1 MQVRLLSGA
10 FIIMSKK
17 NKKKNKNI
25 KNVIDREDASL
36 ISEEQPEEVQTE
48 DFGEES
54 GYVADTGLNPEDFT
68 EKDEDVSEEQDDIE
82 EVSEIP
88 DEKWDHVK
96 EDNARIRNRNRL
108 ILIIV
113 VSIAALAL
121 IILLGVAISR
131 KLSGRRGVSDNS
143 VSGPSLSADAVSDNG
158 VIPVTTESLKENA
171 FPEVN
176 DLVNRYFAAR
186 TADDLVSGNVIRG
199 ELNTREAAKIEARN
213 IYVEAYQNLNCYTKP
228 GPYTGSYVAFVTYDL
243 KLKDWEQTAP
253 GLITLLI
260 CPDDNGVLYV
270 YTGDFEENAAEYIRQ
285 VSVQS
290 DVADL
295 LNRIDTQYNEIL
307 DGDKEFATYMSSLNE
322 LIKNSVGEILAEA
335 AAEASVS
342 DNTVSG
348 NSVSSDS
355 ASGNAAGYFTV
366 IAAETVNVRVSDS
379 ENADRMGQVA
389 EGTELVCHEQKA
401 NGWSEIEYDGKVGYI
416 KSEYLKK
423 PGEDAS
429 QTTNTNADKVTIKE
443 SVNVRDKAST
453 DGEKLGLAYAG
464 ESYEV
469 VTADKNGWTAINF
482 KGKTGYIKTEYIQ
495 K

>member
-1 MQVRLLSGA
+1 
-10 FIIMSKK
+10 MSKK
-17 NKKKNKNI
+17 KNKKNKNI
-25 KNVIDREDASL
+25 EKNIQNEGTSFTE
-36 ISEEQPEEVQTE
+36 EEQPEDTQSE
-48 DFGEES
+48 DFEEES
-54 GYVADTGLNPEDFT
+54 GYQADPGLNPEDFT
-68 EKDEDVSEEQDDIE
+68 EKDDESSDEQDDIDE
-82 EVSEIP
+82 TGEIS
-88 DEKWDHVK
+88 DDKWNRVK
-96 EDNARIRNRNRL
+96 EENARIRSRNRL
-108 ILIIV
+108 ILIIIVSV
-113 VSIAALAL
+113 VALVL
-121 IILLGVAISR
+121 IILLGVAISH
-131 KLSGRRGVSDNS
+131 KLSGRKGVSDNS
-143 VSGPSLSADAVSDNG
+143 VSGSSLSADSVSDNG
-158 VIPVTTESLKENA
+158 VIPVTSESLKENA

-355 ASGNAAGYFTV
+355 ASANAAGYFTV

-379 ENADRMGQVA
+379 ENADRIGQVA
-389 EGTELVCHEQKA
+389 EGTELVCHEQKD

-423 PGEDAS
+423 SGEETDTPAD
-429 QTTNTNADKVTIKE
+429 TGADKVTIKE

-469 VTADKNGWTAINF
+469 VTADKNGWTAINY
-482 KGKTGYIKTEYIQ
+482 KGNTGYIKTEYIQ